1 MNDTALID
9 RLRQRDTIAVEALMD
24 AAEDDVATGGP
35 DPTRKIFP
43 NAVAV
48 TASGAEDVPE
58 EQVAVAVAAVVQ
70 ERS

>member
-1 MNDTALID
+1 
-9 RLRQRDTIAVEALMD
+9 MD

-48 TASGAEDVPE
+48 TVSGAEDVPE
-58 EQVAVAVAAVVQ
+58 DEVAAAVAAVVE